1 LGYNFILGIFMQA
14 LLIDAQGAGSVG
26 RAVVEWIPAG
36 LRSVAGVFEQ
46 EKVDYEFAII
56 EEFLKNKKKFKDY
69 KSYFISAMSSDL
81 PAVRAAS
88 KLIKDSERNLIL
100 GGPVTFDKNSL
111 LDLQAD
117 IAVIGEGERSISRLI
132 EAGLKDGELPNR
144 KDLSNIRGI
153 AYRKNG
159 AVEINPKDQ
168 LLSKEELNSFNPS
181 TSVVAKYPLYEYA
194 GIAVEILRGCSN
206 FHRAKDYHGRRCPPR
221 CNNCRSEDL
230 EARLKCPVDVPAG
243 CGFCSVGGLYGPPR
257 SREQELILEEIRRLI
272 EIGVKKISFIVPD
285 PLDYKREELVAPVP
299 LTDPAKPEP
308 NYEELDKL
316 CSSIWDLDEV
326 ARGDVMVTIR
336 DVKATLVTERSAELL
351 KKYFSSSII
360 GLGCES
366 GSEEH
371 CNKLGRGYS
380 PREVEKAVK
389 ILNSKGILPKINLIV
404 GLPGQD
410 EETVKETLKFMKRIE
425 NKVLYFDAARFESLP
440 ATAFENCPSDWGP
453 IKDDKVK
460 KIFEK
465 VNAVHERHIQG
476 LLGERW
482 KVLIGVYKGDIV
494 KEEKKDY
501 QRGPKRKFRKL
512 ARVVGYPLSAA
523 RDLSLMATV
532 VRITNP
538 SPELK
543 TGDLKEV
550 EITGYSLQ
558 GFRVIPDGKIIE

>member
-1 LGYNFILGIFMQA
+1 MSA

-26 RAVVEWIPAG
+26 RAVEI
-36 LRSVAGVFEQ
+36 
-46 EKVDYEFAII
+46 DYDFAVI
-56 EEFLKNKKKFKDY
+56 EEFLKNKKKLIDY
-69 KSYFISAMSSDL
+69 KSYFISAMSSDM

-88 KLIKDSERNLIL
+88 TLIKGSKKNLIL
-100 GGPVTFDKNSL
+100 GGPITFDSNSI
-111 LDLQAD
+111 LDIQAD
-117 IAVIGEGERSISRLI
+117 VAVIGEGERSISRLL
-132 EAGLKDGELPNR
+132 EAGLKDGELPSR
-144 KDLSNIRGI
+144 EELSSIRGI

-159 AVEINPKDQ
+159 AVEINPRDH
-168 LLSKEELNSFNPS
+168 LLSKEELNSSNPS

-194 GIAVEILRGCSN
+194 GVAVEILRGCSN
-206 FHRAKDYHGRRCPPR
+206 FHRAKDYHGKRCPPR

-257 SREQELILEEIRRLI
+257 SREQEFLLEEIKRLI

-285 PLDYKREELVAPVP
+285 PLDYKREELVSPAP

-308 NYEELDKL
+308 NYGELDKL

-336 DVKATLVTERSAELL
+336 DVKATLVTERSADFL

-371 CNKLGRGYS
+371 CSKLGRGYS
-380 PREVEKAVK
+380 PREVERATKM
-389 ILNSKGILPKINLIV
+389 LNSKGILPKINLIV

-410 EETVKETLKFMKRIE
+410 EKTVKETLKFMKHLE
-425 NKVLYFDAARFESLP
+425 DKVLYFDAARFESLP
-440 ATAFENCPSDWGP
+440 ATAFENCPSDGGP
-453 IKDDKVK
+453 IKDDMVK

-465 VNAVHERHIQG
+465 VNAIHQRHIKG

-482 KVLIGVYKGDIV
+482 KVLIGVYEGGIA
-494 KEEKKDY
+494 KETERDY
-501 QRGPKRKFRKL
+501 SRGPKRMFRKL
-512 ARVVGYPLSAA
+512 ARVVGYPLSITK
-523 RDLSLMATV
+523 DLSLMATV
-532 VRITNP
+532 VRIINP
-538 SPELK
+538 SKGLK